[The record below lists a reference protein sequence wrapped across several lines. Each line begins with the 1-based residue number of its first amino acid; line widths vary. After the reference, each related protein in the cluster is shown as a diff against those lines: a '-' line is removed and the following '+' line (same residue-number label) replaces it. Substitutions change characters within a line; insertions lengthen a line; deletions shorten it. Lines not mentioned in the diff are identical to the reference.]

1 MTWMYSGKQ
10 AVGWLG
16 TRQFLAFNQ
25 MGIMECRD
33 RGYLIPLKDAK
44 SIVIDQCYS
53 NLDKVT
59 DAMKEMKMLAQNRQ
73 SVLMH
78 RDEDMLYMWL
88 ASYETKYDK
97 VRELAPQ
104 NYGWVYNIQ
113 TNRKNDN
120 AEKMGTTIYK
130 MKGDGY

>member
-33 RGYLIPLKDAK
+33 RGYLIPLMDAK
-44 SIVIDQCYS
+44 SIVIDQCYN

-88 ASYETKYDK
+88 ASYETKHDK